1 MKTIKKSVIIV
12 ISSIFAAVS
21 FTACTADDEIV
32 EQTPTFTN
40 NNREYP
46 VSDVKVM
53 ASGIVRV
60 ESKRNFTRGNVGE
73 LKPEDFNI
81 TQVSESE
88 AKMMLQNGDVLVLTA
103 TRQKHV
109 GNLRTRDVPRMED
122 TPRGVAA
129 LASKVQFLCMIG
141 RYL

>member
-1 MKTIKKSVIIV
+1 MKTIKKSVIFM

-21 FTACTADDEIV
+21 FTACTADDDIV

-40 NNREYP
+40 NIKNP

-60 ESKRNFTRGNVGE
+60 ETKKNFTRGNDGE

-81 TQVSESE
+81 RQVSES
-88 AKMMLQNGDVLVLTA
+88 
-103 TRQKHV
+103 
-109 GNLRTRDVPRMED
+109 
-122 TPRGVAA
+122 
-129 LASKVQFLCMIG
+129 
-141 RYL
+141 